1 MTPKFSG
8 GGAGDKDYKQIVK
21 NALDGIR
28 QDIEINI
35 DPKDFNTI
43 LLHEVTK
50 CLRKSYYD
58 RVDPVNVEESNLN
71 QVLGG
76 VFRQMKS
83 KATTDN
89 YKMKDGV
96 ELKGQADMIESDVIM
111 IFRSIEEFPESPLAS
126 DILYLNACMWIFD
139 KIEGIITYITRGGK
153 EDSFVVN
160 RNQKM
165 FEEVVRR
172 AMVLHDL
179 LKRQSSDAKA
189 KPPIIE
195 PSVDCNTCQYYSRC
209 YIKKKEGKPI
219 TFRNLFGSKD

>member
-1 MTPKFSG
+1 
-8 GGAGDKDYKQIVK
+8 
-21 NALDGIR
+21 
-28 QDIEINI
+28 
-35 DPKDFNTI
+35 
-43 LLHEVTK
+43 
-50 CLRKSYYD
+50 
-58 RVDPVNVEESNLN
+58 
-71 QVLGG
+71 
-76 VFRQMKS
+76 
-83 KATTDN
+83 
-89 YKMKDGV
+89 MKDGV
-96 ELKGQADMIESDVIM
+96 ELKGQADMIVSDVIM
-111 IFRSIEEFPESPLAS
+111 VFRSIEEFPESPLAS

-179 LKRQSSDAKA
+179 LKRQKSDEKA

>member
-28 QDIEINI
+28 QGIQIDI

-58 RVDPVNVEESNLN
+58 RVEPVNVEESNLN

-96 ELKGQADMIESDVIM
+96 ELK
-111 IFRSIEEFPESPLAS
+111 
-126 DILYLNACMWIFD
+126 
-139 KIEGIITYITRGGK
+139 
-153 EDSFVVN
+153 
-160 RNQKM
+160 
-165 FEEVVRR
+165 
-172 AMVLHDL
+172 
-179 LKRQSSDAKA
+179 
-189 KPPIIE
+189 
-195 PSVDCNTCQYYSRC
+195 
-209 YIKKKEGKPI
+209 
-219 TFRNLFGSKD
+219 

>member
-1 MTPKFSG
+1 
-8 GGAGDKDYKQIVK
+8 
-21 NALDGIR
+21 
-28 QDIEINI
+28 
-35 DPKDFNTI
+35 
-43 LLHEVTK
+43 
-50 CLRKSYYD
+50 
-58 RVDPVNVEESNLN
+58 
-71 QVLGG
+71 
-76 VFRQMKS
+76 MKS

-139 KIEGIITYITRGGK
+139 KIEGIITYITRDGK

-179 LKRQSSDAKA
+179 LKIEFVKEAKGTFGYYDILV
-189 KPPIIE
+189 KIE
-195 PSVDCNTCQYYSRC
+195 AES
-209 YIKKKEGKPI
+209 KKEMERII
-219 TFRNLFGSKD
+219 TKKNKKS

>member
-1 MTPKFSG
+1 MTPKFAG

-28 QDIEINI
+28 QDIEIDI
-35 DPKDFNTI
+35 DPKDVNTI

-58 RVDPVNVEESNLN
+58 RVDPINVEESNLN

-83 KATTDN
+83 KATTNN

-96 ELKGQADMIESDVIM
+96 ELKGQADMIVSDVIM
-111 IFRSIEEFPESPLAS
+111 IFRSVEEFPESPLAN

-139 KIEGIITYITRGGK
+139 KIEGIITSVSYTHLTLPTI
-153 EDSFVVN
+153 
-160 RNQKM
+160 
-165 FEEVVRR
+165 
-172 AMVLHDL
+172 L
-179 LKRQSSDAKA
+179 L
-189 KPPIIE
+189 
-195 PSVDCNTCQYYSRC
+195 V
-209 YIKKKEGKPI
+209 
-219 TFRNLFGSKD
+219 